1 MRTLEIFEE
10 KQHYLTTVYRNRN
23 RNAKRIR
30 VKSVDQLER
39 LVENQPKD
47 SDLYITKYGKDGV
60 VWNIILDFD
69 SEDDK
74 GVAWMDCLVLSQFL
88 ERKGIRCVIVDS
100 TNKGY
105 HLYIQIPPTNFT
117 LFNFEPIE
125 EPSLFFKHYIK
136 ELCKIDSFKFKS
148 LDEVNFNA
156 SLDGNIRVIGS
167 THPKTNKMVY
177 IKQGKFIDI
186 NENPTYYE
194 VAMHYHIRAVKVAFK
209 RYKEQLEEIEIKR
222 LQYGNRLRTDDD
234 LLNKDLR
241 EIFKEI
247 FPLRRVR
254 EYGENLWCSCP
265 KHQNDSVNFCI
276 TPKFFFC
283 TSCGWKGNIFTL
295 ISENLI
301 EMPKQ
306 EYWLTPKVK
315 QMLKENDNV

>member
-1 MRTLEIFEE
+1 MYSTYQIFEP

-39 LVENQPKD
+39 LVDNQPKD

-105 HLYIQIPPTNFT
+105 HLYVQIPPTNFT

-136 ELCKIDSFKFKS
+136 SCASSKLSTSSVDTPSRMIIKALLLIISVRRASYAVVRSIPKSTFKLFKTLVICASVIFSRFLC
-148 LDEVNFNA
+148 L
-156 SLDGNIRVIGS
+156 
-167 THPKTNKMVY
+167 Y
-177 IKQGKFIDI
+177 
-186 NENPTYYE
+186 
-194 VAMHYHIRAVKVAFK
+194 
-209 RYKEQLEEIEIKR
+209 
-222 LQYGNRLRTDDD
+222 
-234 LLNKDLR
+234 
-241 EIFKEI
+241 
-247 FPLRRVR
+247 
-254 EYGENLWCSCP
+254 
-265 KHQNDSVNFCI
+265 
-276 TPKFFFC
+276 
-283 TSCGWKGNIFTL
+283 
-295 ISENLI
+295 
-301 EMPKQ
+301 
-306 EYWLTPKVK
+306 
-315 QMLKENDNV
+315 